1 MTAYTREELLLIAA
15 AHATGAA
22 SSEEEL
28 ALHAAVQ
35 DDPGLREEVALNAA
49 ALEAMAG
56 AQCIVPSDLVRGR
69 LLAQA
74 RGAATLQLAPAT
86 AQATVKPMRNSVVMA
101 AAAAVFVVLVGMGAE
116 IVRLRAQVAGVTAF
130 NGALRSQLTSR
141 DVTLNRMLTAENHLR
156 LVHMLTGDT
165 VTGPGIQVYWD
176 RAKGNAVLHAFR
188 LPPAPEGRRY
198 QLWAFGDGSPRPLVA
213 FDSDASGH
221 VLISNMEISP
231 ALQGIR
237 SLALTV
243 EPAAGSAAPTTD
255 AVVQAEVLGG

>member
-28 ALHAAVQ
+28 ALHAAMQNDPELQQ
-35 DDPGLREEVALNAA
+35 DVAQNAQ
-49 ALEAMAG
+49 ALDAMAM
-56 AQCIVPSDLVRGR
+56 AQAVAPSDLVRGR

-74 RGAATLQLAPAT
+74 RGAANLQLAAAPAQT
-86 AQATVKPMRNSVVMA
+86 SVKPMRNSVVMA
-101 AAAAVFVVLVGMGAE
+101 AAAAVFVVLVGLGAE
-116 IVRLRAQVAGVTAF
+116 IVRLRNQVAGVLAF
-130 NGALRSQLTSR
+130 NGALRSQIDAR

-176 RAKGNAVLHAFR
+176 RAKGSAVLHAFR
-188 LPPAPEGRRY
+188 LPKAPEGRRY
-198 QLWAFGDGSPRPLVA
+198 QLWAIGDGSPRSLIA
-213 FDSDASGH
+213 FDSDDTGH
-221 VLISNMEISP
+221 VLISDMEISP
-231 ALQGIR
+231 ALHGIR

-243 EPAAGSAAPTTD
+243 EPVAGSAAPTSD
-255 AVVQAEVLGG
+255 VVVQAEVLGG